1 MTSEPKPGEG
11 VGHGGT
17 NGEGSGPGGREG
29 GSGGGGGGGGGGG
42 KSRIKLLMAYC
53 VGKPTVKKFSVHGKP
68 AVTLTLVST
77 MSAAT
82 RPQVP

>member
-1 MTSEPKPGEG
+1 MVSEPMPGPG
-11 VGHGGT
+11 AGHGGT
-17 NGEGSGPGGREG
+17 NGEGDGPGGREG
-29 GSGGGGGGGGGGG
+29 GSGGGGGGGGGGI
-42 KSRIKLLMAYC
+42 SRIKLLMAYC

-68 AVTLTLVST
+68 AVTLTLVNT